1 MKQFFSIL
9 FCLVTL
15 PLLNV
20 KAQQE
25 YSLEIKF
32 LIGDN
37 FVKKLPYKNT
47 FRNKQERAKELRT
60 FLFTLYDN
68 AYIAASFDSLVEDS
82 TKLLAY
88 LNSGNIYK
96 WATLQKG
103 NVDEKTVSE
112 IGFREKLYNNKPLH
126 YKNVRKVQEKIL
138 NYCENNGYPFATV
151 RLDSIRFSDNSI
163 SAQLKLTKNI
173 KFEIDSII
181 IKGSATIAPV
191 YLYNYLNIKQGDA
204 YNESLIRQISTRL
217 KELPF
222 ISESKPFAVIFTE
235 KYAKLVLF
243 LDKKKS
249 SQFDGIIGILP
260 DDNSG
265 QIKFSGDVHLK
276 LQNAF
281 GRGELMEFNWRKLQA
296 NTQDLKTRFSYPFLF
311 STPFG
316 IDYGFKLYKKDTL
329 YVDWNQN
336 TGIQYLL
343 VGGNYLKAFLNT
355 KKSTLLSTK
364 GLESQTTL
372 PPNADISTSLY
383 GLGYKT
389 EHLDYRLN
397 PKKGV
402 SLNINAA
409 AGNRN
414 IRKNARLNPVI
425 YENLNLRTVQYH
437 LDMEFASYL
446 PVSYQSTVKLGIQSA
461 YLYSSS
467 MFQNELFR
475 IGGFKTLRGFDE
487 ESINASAYSILT
499 MEYRYLLEQNSYLF
513 LFFDGAYYENNSA
526 NFSGDRF
533 DTPFGFG
540 SGISFETKAGIFS
553 INYALG
559 RQFNNPIYLKY
570 GKVHFGIV
578 NYF

>member
-1 MKQFFSIL
+1 MFSIL
-9 FCLVTL
+9 FCLL
-15 PLLNV
+15 ILLCPKA

-25 YSLEIKF
+25 YSLKIELLKENDFVVKF
-32 LIGDN
+32 
-37 FVKKLPYKNT
+37 PYK
-47 FRNKQERAKELRT
+47 RNFQSPQERDKELRT

-82 TKLLAY
+82 TSLHAY
-88 LNSGNIYK
+88 LNTGKMYK
-96 WATLQKG
+96 WASLQKG
-103 NVDEKTVSE
+103 NVDEGIISE
-112 IGFREKLYNNKPLH
+112 IGFREKLYSNKPL
-126 YKNVRKVQEKIL
+126 YFKDVRKVQERIL

-151 RLDSIRFSDNSI
+151 RLDSIQFADNLI
-163 SAQLKLTKNI
+163 FAQLKLVKSI
-173 KFEIDSII
+173 KIQIDSII
-181 IKGSATIAPV
+181 IDGTATIAPV
-191 YLYNYLNIKQGDA
+191 YLYSYLNIKQGDA

-222 ISESKPFAVIFTE
+222 IRESKTPTVIFAE
-235 KYAKLVLF
+235 KTTKLVLF

-249 SQFDGIIGILP
+249 SQFDGIVGILP

-265 QIKFSGDVHLK
+265 RIKLSGDVHLK

-281 GRGELMEFNWRKLQA
+281 GRGELIDFNWRKLQA
-296 NTQDLKTRFSYPFLF
+296 NTQDLNSHFSYPFLF

-316 IDYGFKLYKKDTL
+316 IDYSLKLYKKDTL
-329 YVDWNQN
+329 FIDLNQN
-336 TGIQYLL
+336 IGIQYILT
-343 VGGNYLKAFLNT
+343 GGNYLKAFLNT

-364 GLESQTTL
+364 GLETQTTL
-372 PPNADISTSLY
+372 PANADINTSLY

-397 PKKGV
+397 PKKGIT
-402 SLNINAA
+402 LNVNAA

-414 IRKNARLNPVI
+414 IKRNAKLNPVI
-425 YENLNLRTVQYH
+425 YENLKLRTVQYH

-446 PVSYQSTVKLGIQSA
+446 PVAHQSTIKLAVQSA
-461 YLYSSS
+461 YLYSGS

-499 MEYRYLLEQNSYLF
+499 MEYRYLLEQNSYLYF
-513 LFFDGAYYENNSA
+513 FFDGAYYENKSV

-533 DTPFGFG
+533 DMLFGFG

-553 INYALG
+553 ISYALG
-559 RQFNNPIYLKY
+559 KQFNNPIYLKY
-570 GKVHFGIV
+570 GKVHFGIL